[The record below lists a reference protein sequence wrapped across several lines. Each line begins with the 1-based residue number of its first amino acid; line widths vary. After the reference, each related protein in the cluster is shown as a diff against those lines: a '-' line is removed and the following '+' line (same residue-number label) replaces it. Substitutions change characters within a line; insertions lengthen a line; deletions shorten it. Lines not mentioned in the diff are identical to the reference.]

1 MPTARSLFAGLALAF
16 TAISC
21 SQDQQSPTAPTD
33 QPEVAA
39 PNDAAPNNAVATSA
53 TGLVFRNV
61 TGVLADGR
69 TFRGTLRITSL
80 APNPNDPNTVL
91 ASGTLTGIVRN
102 ATGGGVT
109 RITQTFT
116 NVVLGITNP
125 TPGTCRIL
133 DLDIGAIHLDLL
145 GLVVDL
151 APVHLDIVAQAGPG
165 NLLGNL
171 LCALAG
177 LLDQGSPLGNLLNQI
192 NAILANLLGGL

>member
-21 SQDQQSPTAPTD
+21 SQDKQSPTAPTD
-33 QPEVAA
+33 QPEIAG
-39 PNDAAPNNAVATSA
+39 PNNAVATSA
-53 TGLVFRNV
+53 TGLVFHNV
-61 TGVLADGR
+61 TGTLTDGS

-102 ATGGGVT
+102 ATGGVT
-109 RITQTFT
+109 RIVQTFT
-116 NVVLGITNP
+116 NIVLDITNP
-125 TPGTCRIL
+125 NPGTCRIL

-171 LCALAG
+171 LCAIAG
-177 LLDQGSPLGNLLNQI
+177 LLDSGSPLGNLLNQL
-192 NAILANLLGGL
+192 NALLGSLLGGL